1 MAKSFLGTLVK
12 NVAMGAGRQVGFRG
26 VKQFEKELARKVIDP
41 NSKFRKHIQRFTLSG
56 NPKTAI
62 QKMWTLIDGFSEEYD
77 GNTSLF
83 QSNYKQSDIEFIEI
97 KLDRIH
103 HMNMDSELYDNFL
116 HLQKYWLNLK
126 K

>member
-26 VKQFEKELARKVIDP
+26 VKQLEKEIAKKVIDP
-41 NSKFRKHIQRFTLSG
+41 NSKFRKNIQRFTLPG

-77 GNTSLF
+77 GDTSLF
-83 QSNYKQSDIEFIEI
+83 QSNYKQSDIEFIEK
-97 KLDRIH
+97 KLDRVH
-103 HMNMDSELYDNFL
+103 QMNMDSDLYDNFL
-116 HLQKYWLNLK
+116 HLQKFWLNLK